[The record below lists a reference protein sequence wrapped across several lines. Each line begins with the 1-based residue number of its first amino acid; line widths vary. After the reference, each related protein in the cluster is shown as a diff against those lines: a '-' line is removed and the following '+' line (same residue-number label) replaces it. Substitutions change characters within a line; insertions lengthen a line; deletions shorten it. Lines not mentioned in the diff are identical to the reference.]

1 MLKSITDKLRAIS
14 ANILLLDDTPTDK
27 EIEEKKR
34 LKTQQVSQSTG
45 LGQGQEQ
52 TSTKPTQHALPG
64 QHRNVQDTPER
75 DIKESKRPHIKAPRR
90 EPSYKTKWKGEG
102 AKDVRNEYQRE
113 YRMNNGDK

>member
-27 EIEEKKR
+27 QIEENKK
-34 LKTQQVSQSTG
+34 LKTQQVNQSTG
-45 LGQGQEQ
+45 LGQEQ
-52 TSTKPTQHALPG
+52 ISTKPTQHVLPG

-75 DIKESKRPHIKAPRR
+75 DIKETKRPHIKAPRR

-102 AKDVRNEYQRE
+102 AKNVRNEYQRE
-113 YRMNNGDK
+113 YRLNNGDK